1 MTTVPVPGP
10 VPGFG
15 WIDWTVLAVYLLGTS
30 WLADRLAG
38 SRQTIRDFFLGGRR
52 LPWWAVSGSIVA
64 SEVSGATFVSVPL
77 VAFRGDWT
85 YLMLGLGS
93 VAARLLI
100 AWKLVPAYYAQE
112 IYSPYEFVGKRLG
125 PEVDRVAT
133 LLFFVGSLLAQGVR
147 LFLAALVLD
156 VITGMGVIPAIGAI
170 GAVSV
175 VWTWLGGINSVV
187 WTDVVQFVI
196 LFVGGATA
204 LVAVGWVVPGGWSEI
219 LRAGAEAGKFRTLN
233 LSTDPEKAYTLWAGL
248 FGFTFLTL
256 ASHGTDQNMA
266 QRLFCCRGV
275 SEARKA
281 IVASSVSQLM
291 PLLMLAVGT
300 GIWAYYRPGPD
311 APAPDDTLFPMFVLE
326 TMPAGVKGLL
336 FAAIFSAAT
345 ATGTLSAMA
354 QTALTG
360 FYKPI
365 IRPGASEEHYLRMS
379 RVFVLLA
386 AVGLC
391 ATATLCIWL
400 KRQYPTIVDLALASA
415 GYTYGA
421 LLGMLL
427 LALLPG
433 RRDARGLLWAVPLSI
448 LLVVGLNW
456 GRTDAGRAVAAGGAA
471 AVFLWGASRLW
482 REPRELGLLLL
493 GALASGA
500 AAWLPFKLAFPWHF
514 PLGAAMTLGLGL
526 ALGRRTLDKAP
537 RAAIIQA

>member
-1 MTTVPVPGP
+1 M
-10 VPGFG
+10 FG
-15 WIDWTVLAVYLLGTS
+15 WIDWAVLAVYLLGTS

-77 VAFRGDWT
+77 VAFTGNWT
-85 YLMLGLGS
+85 YLMLAVGS
-93 VAARLLI
+93 IAARLLI

-112 IYSPYEFVGKRLG
+112 IYSPYEFIGKRLG
-125 PEVDRVAT
+125 TSVDRLAT
-133 LLFFVGSLLAQGVR
+133 LLFFAGSLLAQGVR

-156 VITGMGVIPAIGAI
+156 VITGMGLVPAIAAI

-175 VWTWLGGINSVV
+175 VWTWMGGINSVV

-204 LVAVGWVVPGGWSEI
+204 LVAVGLVVPGGWSEI
-219 LRAGAEAGKFRTLN
+219 LRAGGEAGKFTTLN
-233 LSTDPEKAYTLWAGL
+233 LSTDPEQRYTLWAGL

-275 SEARKA
+275 AEARKA
-281 IVASSVSQLM
+281 IVGSCVSQLM
-291 PLLMLAVGT
+291 PVLMLAVGT
-300 GIWAYYRPGPD
+300 GIWAYYRPDRTPMK
-311 APAPDDTLFPMFVLE
+311 ADDTLFPLFVLH
-326 TMPAGVKGLL
+326 TMPVGVKGLL

-360 FYKPI
+360 FYKPVV
-365 IRPGASEEHYLRMS
+365 RPGASEAHYVFVS
-379 RVFVLLA
+379 RIFVLLS

-391 ATATLCIWL
+391 STACLCIWL
-400 KRQYPTIVDLALASA
+400 KKQYPSIVDLALAVA
-415 GYTYGA
+415 GYTYGG

-427 LALLPG
+427 LALYPRG
-433 RRDARGLLWAVPLSI
+433 RDARGLLWGVPLSI
-448 LLVVGLNW
+448 LLVIALNW
-456 GRTDAGRAVAAGGAA
+456 SRHDAGRGIVYAGAAAAAVAGAVAFRREPLRLIGLLLGAA
-471 AVFLWGASRLW
+471 AVAGVAYAQIK
-482 REPRELGLLLL
+482 P
-493 GALASGA
+493 AY
-500 AAWLPFKLAFPWHF
+500 PWHY
-514 PLGAAMTLGLGL
+514 PLGAGLTLALGY
-526 ALGRRTLDKAP
+526 ALGRRVV
-537 RAAIIQA
+537 IIQR

>member
-1 MTTVPVPGP
+1 VTPGP
-10 VPGFG
+10 VPAFG

-77 VAFRGDWT
+77 IAFTGDWS
-85 YLMLGLGS
+85 YLMLSTGS
-93 VAARLLI
+93 VLARLLI
-100 AWKLVPAYYAQE
+100 AWKLVPAYYERE
-112 IYSPYEFVGKRLG
+112 IYSPYEYVGRRLG
-125 PEVDRVAT
+125 PGVDRVST
-133 LLFFVGSLLAQGVR
+133 LLFFAGSLLGQGVR
-147 LFLAALVLD
+147 LYLAAVVLD
-156 VITGMGVIPAIGAI
+156 VITGMGVIAAIGAI

-175 VWTWLGGINSVV
+175 IWTWIGGINSVV
-187 WTDVVQFVI
+187 WTDVVQFVV
-196 LFVGGATA
+196 LFAGGVMA
-204 LVAVGWVVPGGWSEI
+204 LIAVGWVLPGGWDEI
-219 LRAGAEAGKFRTLN
+219 LREGAAAGKFRTLN
-233 LSTDPEKAYTLWAGL
+233 LSIDPKEKFTLWSGL
-248 FGFTFLTL
+248 LGFTFLTL
-256 ASHGTDQNMA
+256 ASHGMDQNMA

-275 SEARKA
+275 AEARKA

-300 GIWAYYRPGPD
+300 GIWAYYRPDRHPLTRG
-311 APAPDDTLFPMFVLE
+311 DTLLPMFVLE
-326 TMPAGVKGLL
+326 TMPTGVKGLL

-365 IRPGASEEHYLRMS
+365 LRPGASEEHYLKAS
-379 RVFVLLA
+379 RLFVLLA

-391 ATATLCIWL
+391 ATAVLCIWL
-400 KRQYPTIVDLALASA
+400 KAQYPTIVELALASA

-433 RRDARGLLWAVPLSI
+433 ERDARGLLWAVPLSM
-448 LLVVGLNW
+448 LLIVALNW
-456 GRTDAGRAVAAGGAA
+456 NHTPVGRAVAIAGAGLIAIGGAVVLAREAWKMPFLFLGAA
-471 AVFLWGASRLW
+471 AV
-482 REPRELGLLLL
+482 
-493 GALASGA
+493 A
-500 AAWLPFKLAFPWHF
+500 AAGWTGWKLAFPWHF
-514 PLGAAMTLGLGL
+514 PLGTAMTLLLGL
-526 ALGRRTLDKAP
+526 ALGRGTLEKAP
-537 RAAIIQA
+537 PAAIIQG

>member
-1 MTTVPVPGP
+1 MTSGS

-15 WIDWTVLAVYLLGTS
+15 WIDWTVLAAYLLGTS

-52 LPWWAVSGSIVA
+52 LPWWAVAGSIVA
-64 SEVSGATFVSVPL
+64 CEVSGATFVSVPL
-77 VAFRGDWT
+77 VAFKGDWT
-85 YLMLGLGS
+85 FLMLGLGS

-100 AWKLVPAYYAQE
+100 AWKLVPAYYEME

-156 VITGMGVIPAIGAI
+156 VITGMGVVGAIAAIG
-170 GAVSV
+170 GVSV

-196 LFVGGATA
+196 LFVGGVTA
-204 LVAVGWVVPGGWSEI
+204 LVAVGWVVPGGWSAI
-219 LRAGAEAGKFRTLN
+219 LAEGSAAGKFKALE
-233 LSTDPEKAYTLWAGL
+233 LSTDPRKAYTLWAGL

-266 QRLFCCRGV
+266 QRLFCCRGIA
-275 SEARKA
+275 EARKA

-291 PLLMLAVGT
+291 PVLMLAVGT
-300 GIWAYYRPGPD
+300 GIWAYYRPRAA
-311 APAPDDTLFPMFVLE
+311 APAPDDTLLPMFVLE
-326 TMPAGVKGLL
+326 AMPTGVKGLL

-360 FYKPI
+360 FYKPL
-365 IRPGASEEHYLRMS
+365 IRPGASEEHYLKMS

-391 ATATLCIWL
+391 ATATLCVWL
-400 KRQYPTIVDLALASA
+400 RKQYPSIVDLALASA

-427 LALLPG
+427 LALRPG
-433 RRDARGLLWAVPLSI
+433 GRDARGLLWAVPLSM
-448 LLVVGLNW
+448 LLVIALNW
-456 GRTDAGRAVAAGGAA
+456 NHTLEGKGVALGGAATAALAGMLALAREPLKIPFLLLGAA
-471 AVFLWGASRLW
+471 AVAAVA
-482 REPRELGLLLL
+482 LG
-493 GALASGA
+493 G
-500 AAWLPFKLAFPWHF
+500 WKLAFPWHF
-514 PLGAAMTLGLGL
+514 PLGTAMTFGLGL

-537 RAAIIQA
+537 PAAIIQA